1 MFIRNIQKVSKQDL
15 VLSLG
20 KGKDKGIDSG
30 YSALLYLHSSY
41 NTNSLTWTIGS
52 SKQTSVARH
61 VQS

>member
-20 KGKDKGIDSG
+20 KGKGIDSG

-41 NTNSLTWTIGS
+41 NTNSIEWIGGES
-52 SKQTSVARH
+52 VQVSK
-61 VQS
+61 

>member
-41 NTNSLTWTIGS
+41 NTNSLTWTVMKSIS
-52 SKQTSVARH
+52 NKVA
-61 VQS
+61 